1 MRNLDEELY
10 RRIAA
15 NREWMR
21 RPAVPLALVRN
32 PRMPLDVSLPL
43 LKRLSVRELR
53 GVFRDRNLP
62 SVIRTA
68 ARRILVE
75 RRR

>member
-1 MRNLDEELY
+1 
-10 RRIAA
+10 
-15 NREWMR
+15 
-21 RPAVPLALVRN
+21 
-32 PRMPLDVSLPL
+32 VSLPL